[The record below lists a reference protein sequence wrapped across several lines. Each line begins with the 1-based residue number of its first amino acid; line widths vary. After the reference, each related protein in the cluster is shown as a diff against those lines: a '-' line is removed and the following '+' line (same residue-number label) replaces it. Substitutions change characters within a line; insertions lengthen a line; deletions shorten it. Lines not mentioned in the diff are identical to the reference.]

1 VNAACNYNSPEDAAQ
16 AICEA
21 IEYNLLLHEGEMEL
35 IMEGFGPAQ
44 HKEALRQLACL
55 IRSGTWERLVAADN
69 LRRATERAARA
80 RARARAAELERQA
93 AATIAGLADW
103 DAKCAAALSLRAP
116 TSHMVSRGLVQAV
129 VIGKL
134 KNRLGGHNIGLAP
147 EIRLEEVRISVIRI

>member
-1 VNAACNYNSPEDAAQ
+1 MPRRQYAN
-16 AICEA
+16 EA
-21 IEYNLLLHEGEMEL
+21 IGYNLLLHEGGMEL

-44 HKEALRQLACL
+44 HKEARRQLACL
-55 IRSGTWERLVAADN
+55 MRSGTWEGLVAADN

-103 DAKCAAALSLRAP
+103 DAKCAAANPVGLSTP

-129 VIGKL
+129 VIGK
-134 KNRLGGHNIGLAP
+134 RQAQEQAWWAQHRHGQ
-147 EIRLEEVRISVIRI
+147 